1 MKRMEKLYLQYMI
14 RSPATFFGVLILVLA
29 AFFLLCA
36 ATELDVVQTYDGSL
50 SGSRIILNTLLPETP
65 ESVYIY
71 KNRGEKLLKLRITKA
86 EQEDG
91 QYTILY
97 FPADMEADA
106 ACFDGRIKLDVRIGK
121 SNLFRIMM
129 GLDRK
134 TIPEEYH
141 V

>member
-1 MKRMEKLYLQYMI
+1 MKRMEKLYLQYVI
-14 RSPATFFGVLILVLA
+14 RSPALFFGVLILVLA
-29 AFFLLCA
+29 VFFLLGA
-36 ATELDVVQTYDGSL
+36 ITELDVVQTYDGSL

>member
-1 MKRMEKLYLQYMI
+1 MKRMEKLYLQYVI
-14 RSPATFFGVLILVLA
+14 RSPALFFGVLILVLA
-29 AFFLLCA
+29 VFFLLGA
-36 ATELDVVQTYDGSL
+36 ITELDVVQTYDGSL
-50 SGSRIILNTLLPETP
+50 SGSRIILNTLLPVTP

-121 SNLFRIMM
+121 SNLLRIMM

>member
-1 MKRMEKLYLQYMI
+1 MKRMEKLYLQYVI
-14 RSPATFFGVLILVLA
+14 RSPALFFGVLILVLA
-29 AFFLLCA
+29 VFFLLGA
-36 ATELDVVQTYDGSL
+36 ITELDVVQTYDGSL

-65 ESVYIY
+65 KSVYIY

-97 FPADMEADA
+97 FPENMEADA

-121 SNLFRIMM
+121 SNLLRIMM